1 MLNSHDFTID
11 AKMEISQQDIFLL
24 CQTFRKVSAYDFS
37 DYSYKSLYRRVEKIL
52 TDHNIS
58 IHTLIDNI
66 SKDYNYLENVV
77 NQITVNTTELFRDPE
92 IWVSLRDII
101 AQRYSDAKRISI
113 WHPGCSSGQEVY
125 SMLIML
131 NELNMFDRASVFGT
145 DINEEVLDAAQ
156 HGRYKYVD
164 IKEYQPNFD
173 AVINADRTE
182 DDYVPISKY
191 ITSFPQRGYLQIMPW
206 LVDKPVFAKHNLVGC
221 ESFIDQQ
228 FDIIMCRN
236 VLIYFNHELQNKII
250 DFFYNKLNNNGLLI
264 IGRQESIYGT
274 HSDGFEK
281 YGQVYIKKIRRASMF

>member
-1 MLNSHDFTID
+1 
-11 AKMEISQQDIFLL
+11 MEISQQDIFLL

-52 TDHNIS
+52 TDNNIT
-58 IHTLIDNI
+58 IETLIENI
-66 SKDYNYLENVV
+66 NKDYNYLENIV

-92 IWVSLRDII
+92 VWIAVSNLIQ
-101 AQRYSDAKRISI
+101 QRFANAKHISI

-125 SMLIML
+125 SMLMLL
-131 NELNMFDRASVFGT
+131 NEINMFDRASVFGT
-145 DINEEVLDAAQ
+145 DINEDVLDTAQ

-164 IKEYQPNFD
+164 IKEYQPNFN
-173 AVINADRTE
+173 AVINCNRNEE
-182 DDYVPISKY
+182 DFVPISKY
-191 ITSFPQRGYLQIMPW
+191 ILSFPQRGYLQIVPW

-221 ESFIDQQ
+221 ESFLDRK

-250 DFFYNKLNNNGLLI
+250 DFFYNKLNDNGLLI
-264 IGRQESIYGT
+264 IGRQESIYGM

-281 YGQVYIKKIRRASMF
+281 LGPLYSKKNRKSNFF

>member
-1 MLNSHDFTID
+1 
-11 AKMEISQQDIFLL
+11 MEIAQQDIFLL
-24 CQTFRKVSAYDFS
+24 CQTIRKVSAYDFS

-52 TDHNIS
+52 TDNNLS
-58 IHTLIDNI
+58 IQTLIENI
-66 SKDYNYLENVV
+66 SKDYNYLENIV

-92 IWVSLRDII
+92 IWTSVRDII
-101 AQRYSDAKRISI
+101 KQRYSNAKRLNI

-131 NELNMFDRASVFGT
+131 NELNMFDVTSVFGT
-145 DINEEVLDAAQ
+145 DINEEVLDSAQ

-173 AVINADRTE
+173 AVINAGRKEE
-182 DDYVPISKY
+182 DFVPISKY
-191 ITSFPQRGYLQIMPW
+191 ITSFPQRGYIQIVPW

-221 ESFIDQQ
+221 ESFLDKQ

-281 YGQVYIKKIRRASMF
+281 YGPVYIKKNRRASMF